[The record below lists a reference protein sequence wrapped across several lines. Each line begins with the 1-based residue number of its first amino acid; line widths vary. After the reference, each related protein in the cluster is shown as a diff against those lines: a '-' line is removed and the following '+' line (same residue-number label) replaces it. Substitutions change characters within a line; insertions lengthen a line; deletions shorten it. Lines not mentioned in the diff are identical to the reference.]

1 MILKCIMFKIWT
13 KTLKPWVMK
22 KKYKQGWHLMPM
34 KSVNN
39 CWERWGGKGVG
50 AGGFGG
56 GGGGL
61 KLLQWPA
68 SLLSCRNLQFIHYHS
83 LILMAQL
90 TLNYQHLFL
99 ANTSILASLQKFT
112 IYPLPWSHSNGSAD
126 NYQHL
131 FLANSSD
138 LYQTRS
144 KKDQAIIPEM
154 TTFKWTETDGKSLLL
169 HILQFKRAV

>member
-1 MILKCIMFKIWT
+1 MGWEGSGSG
-13 KTLKPWVMK
+13 WV
-22 KKYKQGWHLMPM
+22 W
-34 KSVNN
+34 
-39 CWERWGGKGVG
+39 
-50 AGGFGG
+50 G

-138 LYQTRS
+138 LYQS
-144 KKDQAIIPEM
+144 KLVARKIRQSYL
-154 TTFKWTETDGKSLLL
+154 KWLPLNELKLMEKVYSCIYCSLRGQFSFPGVPLYMGNNRKSTSKSYLKQFSSYTERQIRWGDAPL
-169 HILQFKRAV
+169 